1 MPSGVVGGVLYTIS
15 FTVPHVKN
23 RENEPATLQDLAQST
38 DWDISHPRLHVQPLQ
53 NVAELHLAETTCL
66 LFDSVIQLIFQEI
79 CVYFPCQIL
88 IEKERSYQS
97 IVYNA
102 TPNIQ
107 RPAVLYFFLPH
118 PMRVHRRPIMHI
130 VPVYMA
136 VTFK

>member
-1 MPSGVVGGVLYTIS
+1 ML
-15 FTVPHVKN
+15 N
-23 RENEPATLQDLAQST
+23 RENEAVTLQDLLAQST

-79 CVYFPCQIL
+79 CVYFPCQVL

-102 TPNIQ
+102 TPNIHDQ
-107 RPAVLYFFLPH
+107 RFCIFSC
-118 PMRVHRRPIMHI
+118 RIQCGC
-130 VPVYMA
+130 
-136 VTFK
+136 TGDQ